1 MHLWD
6 RARAAFG
13 YVASVCSTIKLGSEG
28 REARHKNLKLFS
40 HKVWVLSL
48 IRMLEGGTPAVKDV
62 PRECGIQGSW
72 PIIVGPVLGKIERQS
87 IDRGIKFS
95 SKYERHLCNL
105 YGRLMFSLYAKIKL
119 LSARMV
125 NDVKISILD

>member
-1 MHLWD
+1 MHLWN

-13 YVASVCSTIKLGSEG
+13 YVASVCRAIKLGSKEV
-28 REARHKNLKLFS
+28 RQVIKTLSFFS

-62 PRECGIQGSW
+62 PRECGIQVSW
-72 PIIVGPVLGKIERQS
+72 PIIVGTVLGKIQRQS
-87 IDRGIKFS
+87 IDRGIKFY
-95 SKYERHLCNL
+95 SKYEHHLCNL
-105 YGRLMFSLYAKIKL
+105 YGRLTFSLYVKIKP
-119 LSARMV
+119 LSAKMV